1 MLQSLLQP
9 RENQRSVAVRHERRR
24 NEKRGGGAVGRR
36 PSQLPLQ
43 LGRAPDAD
51 PTPSPVHHRLRNEL
65 YVCGKVAALHAVVG
79 SLLLGIVVLVVG
91 LVQLSPGAEAA
102 QHRYYLMGA
111 GAALVGAG
119 VLGAVLRCIC
129 LHWYNRKFRQ
139 GDNEEQEPSTHK
151 NGVSVV
157 ESGHGHDKHDKHD
170 KAGHDK
176 TGHDK
181 AGHDK
186 TGHDK
191 AGHDKTGHDKAG
203 HDKAGHDKAGHDKAG
218 HDKPEKHDKNHEKSD
233 QNPKL
238 KSQSSVGRDVDLMKQ
253 QSAASDT

>member
-9 RENQRSVAVRHERRR
+9 RDNQRSKMIGAMPAVAVRHERRR
-24 NEKRGGGAVGRR
+24 NEKRGGGGGRR

-43 LGRAPDAD
+43 LGRPMDAD
-51 PTPSPVHHRLRNEL
+51 ATPSPDHHRLRNEL

-119 VLGAVLRCIC
+119 ILGAVLRCIC

-139 GDNEEQEPSTHK
+139 ETEEDPEPTTHK

-157 ESGHGHDKHDKHD
+157 DGGPDHKSGHHDHKGHDHKGHDH

-176 TGHDK
+176 TPHEHK
-181 AGHDK
+181 GHDK
-186 TGHDK
+186 TPHENKGHDK
-191 AGHDKTGHDKAG
+191 HGHDHKVVDK
-203 HDKAGHDKAGHDKAG
+203 
-218 HDKPEKHDKNHEKSD
+218 
-233 QNPKL
+233 PKL
-238 KSQSSVGRDVDLMKQ
+238 KTQASVGRDVDLIKQ
-253 QSAASDT
+253 PSAASDT

>member
-9 RENQRSVAVRHERRR
+9 RDNQRSKMIGAMPAVAVRHERRR
-24 NEKRGGGAVGRR
+24 AEKRSTGRR

-43 LGRAPDAD
+43 LGRPPDAD
-51 PTPSPVHHRLRNEL
+51 ATPSPDQHRLRNEL

-129 LHWYNRKFRQ
+129 LHWYNRKFR
-139 GDNEEQEPSTHK
+139 EEEEEEVEAPAHK
-151 NGVSVV
+151 AVHVGVSVV
-157 ESGHGHDKHDKHD
+157 VESNHGEKHGHEKHGHEKHGHEKHGHDKH
-170 KAGHDK
+170 
-176 TGHDK
+176 
-181 AGHDK
+181 
-186 TGHDK
+186 
-191 AGHDKTGHDKAG
+191 
-203 HDKAGHDKAGHDKAG
+203 G
-218 HDKPEKHDKNHEKSD
+218 HDKP
-233 QNPKL
+233 KL
-238 KSQSSVGRDVDLMKQ
+238 KTQASVGRDFDLIKQ
-253 QSAASDT
+253 PSAASDT

>member
-9 RENQRSVAVRHERRR
+9 RDNQRSKMIGAMPAVAVRHERRR
-24 NEKRGGGAVGRR
+24 AEKRGGGAGGRR

-51 PTPSPVHHRLRNEL
+51 ATPSPDHHRLRNEL

-129 LHWYNRKFRQ
+129 LHWYNRKFRH
-139 GDNEEQEPSTHK
+139 DVEEDPEPHTTQHK
-151 NGVSVV
+151 NGVSTV
-157 ESGHGHDKHDKHD
+157 ERCHEHKHHEHKHHEH
-170 KAGHDK
+170 KS
-176 TGHDK
+176 GHDK
-181 AGHDK
+181 AQDG
-186 TGHDK
+186 K
-191 AGHDKTGHDKAG
+191 AEHK
-203 HDKAGHDKAGHDKAG
+203 
-218 HDKPEKHDKNHEKSD
+218 
-233 QNPKL
+233 PKL
-238 KSQSSVGRDVDLMKQ
+238 KAQASVGRDMDLIKQ
-253 QSAASDT
+253 PSAASDT

>member
-9 RENQRSVAVRHERRR
+9 RDNQRSKMIGAMPAVAVRHERRR
-24 NEKRGGGAVGRR
+24 NEKRGGGGGRR

-43 LGRAPDAD
+43 LGRPMDAD
-51 PTPSPVHHRLRNEL
+51 ATPSPDHHRLRNEL

-119 VLGAVLRCIC
+119 ILGAVLRCIC

-139 GDNEEQEPSTHK
+139 DHEEDPEPTTHK

-157 ESGHGHDKHDKHD
+157 ESGPDHKSGHHDH
-170 KAGHDK
+170 K
-176 TGHDK
+176 TGHHDHK
-181 AGHDK
+181 GH
-186 TGHDK
+186 
-191 AGHDKTGHDKAG
+191 
-203 HDKAGHDKAGHDKAG
+203 
-218 HDKPEKHDKNHEKSD
+218 EKHSHDHKTADK
-233 QNPKL
+233 PKL
-238 KSQSSVGRDVDLMKQ
+238 KSQASVGRDVDLIKQ
-253 QSAASDT
+253 PSAASDT

>member
-9 RENQRSVAVRHERRR
+9 RDNQRSGKMIGAMPAVAVRHERRR
-24 NEKRGGGAVGRR
+24 NEKRGTGRR

-43 LGRAPDAD
+43 IGRPDTGE
-51 PTPSPVHHRLRNEL
+51 PTPSPDHHRLRNEL

-119 VLGAVLRCIC
+119 VIGAVLRCIC
-129 LHWYNRKFRQ
+129 LHWYNRKFR
-139 GDNEEQEPSTHK
+139 EEAEEHEHQHTSHK

-157 ESGHGHDKHDKHD
+157 EAGHGHGHKSDHKGDHKGEHDHKSS
-170 KAGHDK
+170 
-176 TGHDK
+176 
-181 AGHDK
+181 
-186 TGHDK
+186 
-191 AGHDKTGHDKAG
+191 
-203 HDKAGHDKAGHDKAG
+203 
-218 HDKPEKHDKNHEKSD
+218 HDKP
-233 QNPKL
+233 KL
-238 KSQSSVGRDVDLMKQ
+238 KAQTSVAREVDLIKQ
-253 QSAASDT
+253 PSATSDT

>member
-9 RENQRSVAVRHERRR
+9 RDNQRSVAVRHERRR
-24 NEKRGGGAVGRR
+24 NEKRGGGGGRR

-43 LGRAPDAD
+43 LGRPMDAD
-51 PTPSPVHHRLRNEL
+51 ATPSPDHHRLRNEL
-65 YVCGKVAALHAVVG
+65 YVCGKYAQVAALHAVVG

-119 VLGAVLRCIC
+119 ILGAVLRCIC

-139 GDNEEQEPSTHK
+139 DNEEDPEPTTHK

-157 ESGHGHDKHDKHD
+157 ESGPDHKSGHHDH
-170 KAGHDK
+170 K
-176 TGHDK
+176 TGH
-181 AGHDK
+181 HDHK
-186 TGHDK
+186 TGHHDHK
-191 AGHDKTGHDKAG
+191 GH
-203 HDKAGHDKAGHDKAG
+203 
-218 HDKPEKHDKNHEKSD
+218 EKHSHDHKAADK
-233 QNPKL
+233 PKL
-238 KSQSSVGRDVDLMKQ
+238 KSQASVGRDVDLIKQ
-253 QSAASDT
+253 PSAASDT